1 MTDLL
6 SIGRSALQVNA
17 RALEIVG
24 SNIANAENPD
34 YVRRTIDVG
43 DTTIYGSTNPI
54 YGNYTGVG
62 SVAVNGIIRA
72 SDQFLE
78 AATRQT
84 GADRV
89 RTEVSVQWLA
99 QGEIALANNQSDIG
113 SQLTALFGSAEELSA
128 VPFEPAL
135 RGQFLGDIEDTVARF
150 NQTASNLSAT
160 TTLMDGAAAQE
171 VAELNLALAELA
183 EVNEKLR
190 PTTPGTSQQVA
201 LLDQRDAALTVITEK
216 LDVEISFGDNGL
228 VDISRGGTSL
238 VAFDN
243 ASPVTFIANAGGAFD
258 IDVGGTIQP
267 PPTNGTLGG
276 LHRAQT
282 DITAVS
288 ADLDTLAVQ
297 FANELN
303 GWQANGRTDGGAVG
317 AAVVSHGGTAA
328 SLSTTGLTADDLA
341 LASPAG
347 VANGNILAFVNLRTP
362 GGTEQQYEGLV
373 LGQAQNLLSARSESE
388 AATAFDL
395 ATREARNRVSS
406 VDLDREAADLIRL
419 QQSYEA
425 SARIIQVARETM
437 QSILAIF

>member
-1 MTDLL
+1 MSDLL
-6 SIGRSALQVNA
+6 SIGRSALQVNS
-17 RALEIVG
+17 RALEVVG
-24 SNIANAENPD
+24 ANIANAENPD
-34 YVRRTIDVG
+34 YVRRSLNVG
-43 DTTIYGSTNPI
+43 DTTIYGSTNPL
-54 YGNYTGVG
+54 YANFTGVG
-62 SVAVNGIIRA
+62 GVAINGLARA

-84 GADRV
+84 GASRV
-89 RTEVSVQWLA
+89 RTEVAVQWLD

-128 VPFEPAL
+128 VPFESAL

-160 TTLMDGAAAQE
+160 TTLMNGAAAQE
-171 VAELNLALAELA
+171 TSELNSALAELA
-183 EVNEKLR
+183 EVNKKLR
-190 PTTPGTSQQVA
+190 PTQPGTSQQVA

-228 VDISRGGTSL
+228 VDITRGGTSL
-238 VAFDN
+238 VDYDN
-243 ASPVTFIANAGGAFD
+243 ASTVTFLANAGGAFD
-258 IDVGGTIQP
+258 IEIDGAIQS
-267 PPTNGTLGG
+267 PPTDGTLGG
-276 LHRAQT
+276 LHRAQS
-282 DITAVS
+282 DIAATS
-288 ADLDTLAVQ
+288 NDLDALAVQ

-303 GWQANGRTDGGAVG
+303 GWQANGRTDAGAVG

-328 SLSTTGLTADDLA
+328 SLSATGLTANDLA

-347 VANGNILAFVNLRTP
+347 VANGNILAFVDLRTP

-388 AATAFDL
+388 AATAFDR
-395 ATREARNRVSS
+395 ATRESRDRVSV

-425 SARIIQVARETM
+425 SARIIQVARETI
-437 QSILAIF
+437 QSVLAIF